1 MKEHLISQVSEIMRQ
16 IDDTADLIKI
26 YTVAKTYLKIQQ
38 EDRANEKRPPRTT
51 HQQKRHHEEAG

>member
-1 MKEHLISQVSEIMRQ
+1 MKEHLIKQVSEIMRQ

-38 EDRANEKRPPRTT
+38 EDRENEQRPPRTT
-51 HQQKRHHEEAG
+51 QQQKRHNKKT